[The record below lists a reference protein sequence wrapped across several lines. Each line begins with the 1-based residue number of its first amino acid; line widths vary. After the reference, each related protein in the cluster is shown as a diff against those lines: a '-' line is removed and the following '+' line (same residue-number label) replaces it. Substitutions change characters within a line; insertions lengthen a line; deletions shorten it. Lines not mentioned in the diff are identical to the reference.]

1 MNLQEKEI
9 TSFLVLMMMKK
20 KFFIFCLLLTEFFVT
35 RMQSILLEKIQKLVL
50 KQAKVELRM
59 KKKFFLFFNT

>member
-20 KFFIFCLLLTEFFVT
+20 KFFIFCLLPTEFFVT